1 VSRYGF
7 LMSTPGQSNP
17 SGDTPYS
24 SAPKDPF
31 AAGQQGGY
39 PGQQGGQPGQHGGY
53 PGQQGYP
60 GPQGGQPGQHSGQP
74 GYPGQQG
81 GYPGQQGGYPSQQG
95 GYPSQQGGQPG
106 YPGPQGGYG
115 APGGYPGGAYPAP
128 GGGYGGALP
137 PEPVRPNTVTFA
149 FYCWLATTVVSIIG
163 LILTLTSPI
172 WDLAVNA
179 ATRQNNVSLQGTS
192 VQSLINTLKIFTV
205 VIALIFVAVYLL
217 FAFKMY
223 AGRNWAR
230 IVLTVFGALTLLSA
244 FTPTSRTVTVGS
256 EVYNIN
262 TGAWAGYVTALL
274 ALIGIV
280 LMFLAPSNK
289 YFTESKT
296 YKQAKQQIRA

>member
-1 VSRYGF
+1 
-7 LMSTPGQSNP
+7 MSTPGQSNP
-17 SGDTPYS
+17 SGDNPYQ

-31 AAGQQGGY
+31 AAGQS
-39 PGQQGGQPGQHGGY
+39 
-53 PGQQGYP
+53 
-60 GPQGGQPGQHSGQP
+60 GPQGGQ
-74 GYPGQQG
+74 PGQQG
-81 GYPGQQGGYPSQQG
+81 GYPGQQGGYPGPQGGQPGQGGGYPGQQG
-95 GYPSQQGGQPG
+95 GYPGPQGGQPGQGGGQPGYPSQQGGYPGQQGG

-149 FYCWLATTVVSIIG
+149 FYCWLATAVVSIIG

-179 ATRQNNVSLQGTS
+179 ATRQGNVSLQGTS

-205 VIALIFVAVYLL
+205 VIALVFVAVYLL

-244 FTPTSRTVTVGS
+244 FTPTNRSVTVGS

-289 YFTESKT
+289 YFAESKT
-296 YKQAKQQIRA
+296 YKQATQQIRA

>member
-1 VSRYGF
+1 
-7 LMSTPGQSNP
+7 MSTPGQSNP
-17 SGDTPYS
+17 SGDNPYQPE
-24 SAPKDPF
+24 PKDPF

-39 PGQQGGQPGQHGGY
+39 PGQQGGQPGY
-53 PGQQGYP
+53 PSQQGGYP
-60 GPQGGQPGQHSGQP
+60 GPQGGQPGQGG
-74 GYPGQQG
+74 GYPSQQG
-81 GYPGQQGGYPSQQG
+81 GYPGQQGGYPGYPGQQG
-95 GYPSQQGGQPG
+95 G

-137 PEPVRPNTVTFA
+137 PEPVRPNTVTYA
-149 FYCWLATTVVSIIG
+149 FYCWLATAVVSIIG

-244 FTPTSRTVTVGS
+244 FTPTSRSVTVGS

-289 YFTESKT
+289 YFAESKT

>member
-1 VSRYGF
+1 
-7 LMSTPGQSNP
+7 
-17 SGDTPYS
+17 
-24 SAPKDPF
+24 
-31 AAGQQGGY
+31 
-39 PGQQGGQPGQHGGY
+39 
-53 PGQQGYP
+53 
-60 GPQGGQPGQHSGQP
+60 
-74 GYPGQQG
+74 
-81 GYPGQQGGYPSQQG
+81 
-95 GYPSQQGGQPG
+95 
-106 YPGPQGGYG
+106 
-115 APGGYPGGAYPAP
+115 
-128 GGGYGGALP
+128 
-137 PEPVRPNTVTFA
+137 VTYA
-149 FYCWLATTVVSIIG
+149 FYCWLATAVVSIIG

-244 FTPTSRTVTVGS
+244 FTPTSRSVTVGS

-289 YFTESKT
+289 YFAESKT